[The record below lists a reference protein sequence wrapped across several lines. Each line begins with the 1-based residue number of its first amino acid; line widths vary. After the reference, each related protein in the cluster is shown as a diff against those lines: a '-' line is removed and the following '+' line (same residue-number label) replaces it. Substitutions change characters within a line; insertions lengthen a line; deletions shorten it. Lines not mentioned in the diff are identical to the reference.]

1 MQASVTDRPTV
12 PLGLSLVGLTISAVA
27 AVLVGLRGLGMFGAF
42 GYGSM
47 AGMMSS
53 MMGGYYGSTG
63 MMSGYSSTGMAF
75 WGGFAWMWAAFLIV
89 SMGIAGFGVYLMS
102 SSRLNDL
109 RMGSVLVLLGAVLAF
124 PTMFGLVVGSLL
136 MGLGGIL
143 GLIWSPTQQTKT

>member
-1 MQASVTDRPTV
+1 
-12 PLGLSLVGLTISAVA
+12 
-27 AVLVGLRGLGMFGAF
+27 
-42 GYGSM
+42 
-47 AGMMSS
+47 MMSS